1 MDEQEKAHKSTIEF
15 ERRKYKRQKN
25 AKFNLT
31 LRVKP
36 LIELN
41 SLLNMASRIQER
53 IAALDAPDHKT
64 DEEEIW
70 SLIRFSLVVVRVIL
84 FVAIIVVSEVMESV
98 FIYNLSASLWALIIG
113 IPLFVLISM
122 GILFGDRVMKHEE
135 TGFVET
141 AVLRPIRERL

>member
-1 MDEQEKAHKSTIEF
+1 
-15 ERRKYKRQKN
+15 
-25 AKFNLT
+25 
-31 LRVKP
+31 
-36 LIELN
+36 
-41 SLLNMASRIQER
+41 MASRIQER
-53 IAALDAPDHKT
+53 IAALGAPDHKT

>member
-1 MDEQEKAHKSTIEF
+1 MDVLEKARRSTIEF
-15 ERRKYKRQKN
+15 ERRKFKRRKN
-25 AKFNLT
+25 AKLNLT
-31 LRVKP
+31 LRVKH

-41 SLLNMASRIQER
+41 SLLDMASRIHER
-53 IAALDAPDHKT
+53 IAALDAPDNKT

>member
-1 MDEQEKAHKSTIEF
+1 MDEQEKARKSTIEF
-15 ERRKYKRQKN
+15 ERRKFKHQKN
-25 AKFNLT
+25 AKFNLV

-36 LIELN
+36 LIELS
-41 SLLNMASRIQER
+41 SLLDMASRIQER
-53 IAALDAPDHKT
+53 IAALDAPDNKS

-122 GILFGDRVMKHEE
+122 GILFGDRIMKHEE

>member
-1 MDEQEKAHKSTIEF
+1 M
-15 ERRKYKRQKN
+15 
-25 AKFNLT
+25 
-31 LRVKP
+31 
-36 LIELN
+36 IELS
-41 SLLNMASRIQER
+41 SLLDMASRIQER
-53 IAALDAPDHKT
+53 IAALDAPDNKS

-122 GILFGDRVMKHEE
+122 GILFGDRIMKHEE

>member
-1 MDEQEKAHKSTIEF
+1 MDVQEKAHRSTIEF
-15 ERRKYKRQKN
+15 ERRKYKRRKN
-25 AKFNLT
+25 AKLNLT

-113 IPLFVLISM
+113 VPLFVLISM
-122 GILFGDRVMKHEE
+122 GIIFGDRVMKHEE